1 MEKCY
6 PCSQAG
12 VCNHFNIPREKA
24 SCLMDCIEADC
35 RSFYGMQDPRQPDFF
50 NCTRYCSSNDHH
62 QVGDGPDW
70 TKQHN
75 NTCWCSVINDRLT
88 KDRGYIAREM
98 ICV

>member
-6 PCSQAG
+6 PCPHAG

-35 RSFYGMQDPRQPDFF
+35 RSFYGMQDPRLPDFL

-88 KDRGYIAREM
+88 KDRGYIAREI